1 MRVFRCSQNLKA
13 VSIASSRFVV
23 LYSGFY
29 YLLYIDL
36 WRLICAVLSACDLLC
51 LTTYWIWQL
60 ILIGYDLTNMP
71 DLWFALDSLIVVIL
85 TIGGQACLGMFSGS
99 ILFAVKNGTF

>member
-1 MRVFRCSQNLKA
+1 
-13 VSIASSRFVV
+13 
-23 LYSGFY
+23 
-29 YLLYIDL
+29 L
-36 WRLICAVLSACDLLC
+36 WRLICAVLSAWDLLC

-99 ILFAVKNGTF
+99 ILFAVMNGTF